1 MSILAILAVGGILT
15 GVEIDKIRI
24 GGPLADAQQQ
34 VSDLQADILPPPAY
48 IIEPYLEATL
58 LVRHPET
65 LSTRRAKLAAL
76 EASFRSSIARWRA
89 SSVDKEVKSLLV
101 NRAARQADR
110 FWTEL
115 DGVMLPALRRGDQAA
130 VDASYARLTDAY
142 VAHRRDIDTLVRS
155 VSAAQVRVNEASL
168 SSLHM
173 TIAILA
179 LLGLAIAAMLIG
191 GLVYLMR
198 RVLGPVGATADAMH
212 RMADGDLAL
221 KLDGG
226 ERADEIGIMVS
237 AVEVFRVAAQAQRVN
252 VDKQESV
259 VRELAG
265 ALDQLGE
272 GNVTHR
278 IGDALPAEYRG
289 LAVSFD
295 ATMERLGNTLSRVAE
310 SAGNVRTG
318 ASEVRSASDD
328 LSQRTEQQAAS
339 LEETAAA
346 MDEITSGV
354 RQTAGSAVRV
364 DTVVAAAHRETQE
377 SGDVVRRAVD
387 AMGAIERSSAEISNI
402 IGVIDGIAFQ
412 TNLLALNA
420 GVEAARAGD
429 AGKGFAVVASEV
441 RALAQRSA
449 DAAKEVKD
457 RIQASSAQVGV
468 GVGLVSEAGRALEV
482 ISARIGEI
490 AALVA
495 EIAASAQRQA
505 TGLQQVNVAVADMD
519 GSTQQNAAMVEEAS
533 AAARHLA
540 AEADTLAR
548 EVAQF
553 RLSRTGDASAPR
565 PPVLTSRQ
573 RLSLAS

>member
-1 MSILAILAVGGILT
+1 MAILAVGGILT

-48 IIEPYLEATL
+48 IVEPYLEATL

-89 SSVDKEVKSLLV
+89 SSVDKELKSLLV
-101 NRAARQADR
+101 DRAARQADR

-115 DGVMLPALRRGDQAA
+115 DGVTLPALRRGDQAA

-155 VSAAQVRVNEASL
+155 VSAAQARVNEASL

-226 ERADEIGIMVS
+226 ERADEIGTMVS

-252 VDKQESV
+252 VDKQETV

-265 ALDQLGE
+265 ALDQLGRAMSPT
-272 GNVTHR
+272 GSAMPCPPNIAGWPCPSTPPWSAWATPCR
-278 IGDALPAEYRG
+278 AWRNRRAMSAPARRRFVRHPTTCRNEP
-289 LAVSFD
+289 S
-295 ATMERLGNTLSRVAE
+295 SRPPAWRRRRRRWTRSPAA
-310 SAGNVRTG
+310 SARRR
-318 ASEVRSASDD
+318 AVRSASIR
-328 LSQRTEQQAAS
+328 SSRRRTAKRRNRA
-339 LEETAAA
+339 
-346 MDEITSGV
+346 TS
-354 RQTAGSAVRV
+354 SAVRS
-364 DTVVAAAHRETQE
+364 TRWA
-377 SGDVVRRAVD
+377 
-387 AMGAIERSSAEISNI
+387 RSS
-402 IGVIDGIAFQ
+402 G
-412 TNLLALNA
+412 
-420 GVEAARAGD
+420 
-429 AGKGFAVVASEV
+429 
-441 RALAQRSA
+441 
-449 DAAKEVKD
+449 
-457 RIQASSAQVGV
+457 
-468 GVGLVSEAGRALEV
+468 
-482 ISARIGEI
+482 
-490 AALVA
+490 
-495 EIAASAQRQA
+495 
-505 TGLQQVNVAVADMD
+505 
-519 GSTQQNAAMVEEAS
+519 
-533 AAARHLA
+533 
-540 AEADTLAR
+540 
-548 EVAQF
+548 
-553 RLSRTGDASAPR
+553 PR
-565 PPVLTSRQ
+565 PRSPTS
-573 RLSLAS
+573 SGSSTASRSRPTCWP